1 MQISQAKQTQEKKT
15 EETSESTERVQ
26 VEVTRASES
35 TSESQQI
42 YLRIIVREECDLS
55 DLILHL
61 LGCLKKIGAFKLVTI
76 DASSDTPRLARA
88 DLTLQVT
95 VRTSTRTIF
104 I

>member
-1 MQISQAKQTQEKKT
+1 MQISRAEQMPDKKT
-15 EETSESTERVQ
+15 EEISESTERVQ
-26 VEVTRASES
+26 VEVIRASES

-42 YLRIIVREECDLS
+42 YLYIIVREECDLS

-61 LGCLKKIGAFKLVTI
+61 LGCLKKIGAFKLVTV
-76 DASSDTPRLARA
+76 DASSDTPRIARA

-95 VRTSTRTIF
+95 VRTLILTIF